1 MDENV
6 KISELP
12 VASTIAS
19 PDVAPIVQG
28 GVTKQADVS
37 LFGGSFFSNE
47 TARVDPVYGDD
58 STGVIGNLDKPFA
71 TTQGAIDALELI
83 NPLPSNPIILIGGN
97 NVDGFNT
104 VLGYVTII
112 GENGLETIGSSP
124 LASAISTVMNMNS
137 DVGGD
142 QNIVTLIIRGCWIK
156 VGVNFNSTLVP
167 GELNLIDSASPRAAI
182 FASTSGANAAI
193 PLTINGNNTYN
204 GAFSQVKNVHILGG
218 SDPTSIELNNVL
230 VNNNISSDN
239 GNTDLIL
246 NRSIV
251 TNILSSIGNIQSTD
265 SRIIGTNSASGTLTI
280 SDVLFDPSKFDFSTL
295 PTSLPTEV
303 GKAWIDTTGGFNI
316 VKVKL

>member
-1 MDENV
+1 MNDDV

-12 VASTIAS
+12 VATSIAS

-28 GVTKQADVS
+28 GVTRQADVS
-37 LFGGSFFSNE
+37 LFGGSFLSAE
-47 TARVDPVYGDD
+47 TARVDPSGDD
-58 STGVIGNLDKPFA
+58 STGTIGDLTKPFL
-71 TTQGAIDALELI
+71 TTQGAIDAFELI
-83 NPLPSNPIILIGGN
+83 SPLPSNPIILIGGN
-97 NVDGFNT
+97 EVSGFDT
-104 VLGYVTII
+104 ILGYLTVI

-124 LASAISTVMNMNS
+124 HASAIKTTMNMNS

-142 QNIVTLIIRGCWIK
+142 QNITTLIIKGCFIK
-156 VGVNFNSTLVP
+156 AGVNFNSILVA
-167 GELNLIDSASPRAAI
+167 GELNLIDSAGPSAGIFGAAL
-182 FASTSGANAAI
+182 GANAAI
-193 PLTINGNNTYN
+193 PLTINGNNTYSA
-204 GAFSQVKNVHILGG
+204 AFSRVKNVVVDGG
-218 SDPTSIELNNVL
+218 VDPTSIELNNV
-230 VNNNISSDN
+230 VVDQNILSNN

-246 NRSIV
+246 NESIV
-251 TNILSSIGNIQSTD
+251 TNIASSIGNIQSTD